1 MTWRPGELVLLQEI
15 WNERVWAARP
25 MTVARDDGDF
35 VALWFPKGTRWK
47 APTTPPT
54 RPREAARGERL
65 ATCAALG
72 DWAFEDAVWDVSTLA
87 LMGEGD
93 WHALWVSWRDGGHFW
108 GWYVNLQKPFRRTA
122 RGFETMDLMLD
133 LIVEVDRSWW
143 WKDEDELETFVA
155 LGVFDRSLAES
166 VREEGLRVARR
177 AERNEPPFSDPW
189 PQWRPDPSWRIPEL
203 PPAWSERSPVTAPE
217 GKVRR

>member
-1 MTWRPGELVLLQEI
+1 VTWRPGELVLLQEV
-15 WNERVWAARP
+15 WNDRVWAARP
-25 MTVARDDGDF
+25 MRVVRDDGDF

-65 ATCAALG
+65 ATCAALS
-72 DWAFEDAVWDVSTLA
+72 DWVFVDAVWDVSTLA

-93 WHALWVSWRDGGHFW
+93 WHALWASWRDGGQHW
-108 GWYVNLQKPFRRTA
+108 GWYVNLQKPYRRTA
-122 RGFETMDLMLD
+122 CGFETMDLMLD
-133 LIVEVDRSWW
+133 VIVEVDRSWW

-177 AERNEPPFSDPW
+177 AERNEPPFNEPW
-189 PQWRPDPSWRIPEL
+189 PAWRPPPSWSVPEL
-203 PPAWSERSPVTAPE
+203 PPDWN
-217 GKVRR
+217 RRCR

>member
-1 MTWRPGELVLLQEI
+1 VTWLPGELVLLQEV
-15 WNERVWAARP
+15 WDDRVWAARP
-25 MTVARDDGDF
+25 MLVVRDDGDS

-54 RPREAARGERL
+54 RPREAERGERL

-72 DWAFEDAVWDVSTLA
+72 DWVFVDAVWDVATLV
-87 LMGEGD
+87 LMRPGD
-93 WHALWVSWRDGGHFW
+93 WHAVWVSWLDGGRHW
-108 GWYVNLQKPFRRTA
+108 GWYVNLQKPFRRTG

-133 LIVEVDRSWW
+133 LVVEVDRSWW

-155 LGVFDRSLAES
+155 LGVFDRSLAEL

-177 AERNEPPFSDPW
+177 AERNEPPFSEPW
-189 PQWRPDPSWRIPEL
+189 PEWRPDPSWRIPEL
-203 PPAWSERSPVTAPE
+203 PPSWDQRSAPAAPAE
-217 GKVRR
+217 EARA